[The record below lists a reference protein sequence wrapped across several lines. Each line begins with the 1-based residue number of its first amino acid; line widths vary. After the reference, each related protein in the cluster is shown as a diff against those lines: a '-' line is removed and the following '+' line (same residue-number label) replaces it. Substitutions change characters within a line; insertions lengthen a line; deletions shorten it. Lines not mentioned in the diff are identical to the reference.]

1 MPSAIPRNQMLRD
14 DILAQLRSATTP
26 LTTRRLRAAAAPVSI
41 DGFTVRAAPLRE
53 HVYRVLQQMRA
64 DRLVE
69 PVPTCGR
76 DLAWRLTE
84 HGAAKDEIA
93 SLAELFALAPVQ
105 SRVSGQH
112 RDQS

>member
-26 LTTRRLRAAAAPVSI
+26 LTTRRLRVAAAPVPV

-76 DLAWRLTE
+76 DLAWRLTDS
-84 HGAAKDEIA
+84 GAAKDEIT
-93 SLAELFALAPVQ
+93 SLRELFALAPVL
-105 SRVSGQH
+105 SPGIGQR

>member
-26 LTTRRLRAAAAPVSI
+26 LTTRRLRVAAAPVPI
-41 DGFTVRAAPLRE
+41 DGLAGRAAPLRE

-76 DLAWRLTE
+76 DLAWRLTDS
-84 HGAAKDEIA
+84 GAAKDEIS
-93 SLAELFALAPVQ
+93 SLRELFALAPVQ
-105 SRVSGQH
+105 SPGIGQH

>member
-26 LTTRRLRAAAAPVSI
+26 LTTRRLRVAAAPVPI
-41 DGFTVRAAPLRE
+41 DGFAVRAAPLRE

-76 DLAWRLTE
+76 DLAWRLTDS
-84 HGAAKDEIA
+84 GAAKDEIS
-93 SLAELFALAPVQ
+93 SLRELFALAPVH
-105 SRVSGQH
+105 SPGIGQH